1 MKLLLDTNA
10 MLWIAAGD
18 PSVGDAVRA
27 ALDSA
32 DQVLF
37 SVASL
42 WEVAIKVSL
51 QKLAP
56 IPELAETFQGAGRHP
71 ARNRGS
77 APLEILQTLPFLH
90 RDPFDRLI
98 IAQAKSENLTV
109 VTADRTFTRYGI
121 PVLDVRD

>member
-1 MKLLLDTNA
+1 VKLLLDTNA

-56 IPELAETFQGAGRHP
+56 IPELAETFQAQGATRLGIEDPH
-71 ARNRGS
+71 
-77 APLEILQTLPFLH
+77 LEILQTLPFLH

>member
-1 MKLLLDTNA
+1 MKLLLDTTA

-18 PSVGDAVRA
+18 QRVGPSVRG
-27 ALDSA
+27 ALETA
-32 DQVLF
+32 EQVLF

-51 QKLAP
+51 KKLAP
-56 IPELAETFQGAGRHP
+56 VPELAATLQAHGATRLGIEDRHL
-71 ARNRGS
+71 AIVQS
-77 APLEILQTLPFLH
+77 LPFLH

-98 IAQAKSENLTV
+98 IAQANADGLSV
-109 VTADRTFTRYGI
+109 VTADALFSGYGI

>member
-1 MKLLLDTNA
+1 VKLLLDTNA

-18 PSVGDAVRA
+18 PSVGGTIRA
-27 ALDSA
+27 GLATA
-32 DQVLF
+32 EQVVF

-42 WEVAIKVSL
+42 WEIAIKVSL

-56 IPELAETFQGAGRHP
+56 IPELSSSFQAQGARRLGIDDRH
-71 ARNRGS
+71 
-77 APLEILQTLPFLH
+77 LEILQTLPFLH

-109 VTADRTFTRYGI
+109 VTTDPMFSRYGI

>member
-1 MKLLLDTNA
+1 

-18 PSVGDAVRA
+18 HRVGPSVRG
-27 ALDSA
+27 ALETA
-32 DQVLF
+32 EQVLF

-51 QKLAP
+51 KKLAP
-56 IPELAETFQGAGRHP
+56 VPELAATLQAHGATRLGIEDRHL
-71 ARNRGS
+71 AIVQS
-77 APLEILQTLPFLH
+77 LPFLH

-98 IAQAKSENLTV
+98 IAQAKADGLSV
-109 VTADRTFTRYGI
+109 VTADALFSGYGI